1 MHSLATRLRNQS
13 DHNVIRIA
21 ALVLICGLLAA
32 APALAEEDYGD
43 YDEGRSDRF
52 GLGFG
57 VGLVDLDAGTEP
69 YFSAGLR
76 VRLGGGDRYDRDQGG
91 IVGYLEPEI
100 GYWEGDNNTS
110 DLLLGV
116 NLIGV
121 VPFTRVDYHFGV
133 GAGVHFLD
141 TADIGAGGVVI
152 ADDSEEKLGLNGQFG
167 IDLKVTETASVF
179 GTGRFDLVEGTEDD
193 LQEKLYIGVRFH
205 F

>member
-1 MHSLATRLRNQS
+1 MNVLHPRLGIHSTHGLRLAVL
-13 DHNVIRIA
+13 
-21 ALVLICGLLAA
+21 ALACALLFA

-43 YDEGRSDRF
+43 YDEGGAERF
-52 GLGFG
+52 GLGLG
-57 VGLVDLDAGTEP
+57 VGLVDTDLGTEP
-69 YFSAGLR
+69 YFTAGLR
-76 VRLGGGDRYDRDQGG
+76 IRLGGDDRYERTQAG
-91 IVGYLEPEI
+91 ILGYLEPEI

-110 DLLLGV
+110 DLLVGV

-121 VPFTRVDYHFGV
+121 VPFRRVDYHFGV

-141 TADIGAGGVVI
+141 TAEVDATGVTLAEDI
-152 ADDSEEKLGLNGQFG
+152 EEKFGLNGQFG
-167 IDLKVTETASVF
+167 IDIELTEAASLF